1 MARSAA
7 PKPVTRG
14 RVLLVAGTRRRLLD
28 GVLHATVRVLASDG
42 GGGVFGDLARAV
54 GQMKLIDKSLDGE
67 EERLIIATCMADVK
81 TIGSLLGKEGGSFV
95 LDVPLL
101 FSSVVGN
108 PDITR
113 LIHSQGEEERRRRVR
128 RFARRL
134 LGARVQL
141 RPP

>member
-1 MARSAA
+1 MLTDLSDDDA
-7 PKPVTRG
+7 P
-14 RVLLVAGTRRRLLD
+14 RRQQQQQQRPD
-28 GVLHATVRVLASDG
+28 ASDG

-113 LIHSQGEEERRRRVR
+113 LILKEKKNAAAVSDVSLDVSLVLACSCGHLDVVKRCVR
-128 RFARRL
+128 
-134 LGARVQL
+134 
-141 RPP
+141 